1 MTPDTE
7 QFLSRSM
14 RHLAA
19 LRDSGPA
26 PAKTTVPF
34 PEGWFDLP
42 QEVLSDLG
50 AMMFLAAL
58 NRFHAPRTLPQ
69 ALAQFE
75 PPLRLRQYRIFRSGG
90 YPRAFITWAGLTRL
104 AERRLAVDHL
114 PLRPPDW
121 NAGGSK
127 WVIDLVAPFGHVDQ
141 LLRMLARNRT
151 ETRLRTL
158 WHNRAGT
165 RYRIVEWT
173 RPHPDAAVSVTSY
186 GTGQFAKL
194 LDGRD

>member
-1 MTPDTE
+1 MTPETE
-7 QFLSRSM
+7 QFIARSM

-26 PAKTTVPF
+26 PANTGAPF

-42 QEVLSDLG
+42 QEVLADLG
-50 AMMFLAAL
+50 AMMYLAAL
-58 NRFHAPRTLPQ
+58 GRHNAQRPLPQ
-69 ALAQFE
+69 ALTQFE

-90 YPRAFITWAGLTRL
+90 YPRAFITWAGLTPA

-114 PLRPPDW
+114 PLRPQDW

-127 WVIDLVAPFGHVDQ
+127 WVIDLVAPFGHVEQ
-141 LLRMLARNRT
+141 MLRMLARNRT

-165 RYRIVEWT
+165 RYRVVEWT
-173 RPHPDAAVSVTSY
+173 RPQPDSPVSVTSY
-186 GTGQFAKL
+186 GVGQFARL
-194 LDGRD
+194 LDGRA